1 MTEDRDT
8 ALRDLYAPARDVAPS
23 DAMVAAVLERLPSR
37 QARRRGG
44 AFRRLAAP
52 ALVVLAALAA
62 TTYAVPATRAAID
75 GATASV
81 AEVFEGWFDDASA
94 PSPGRALR
102 AGETAPAYFE
112 SGSWSRHHIHAP
124 RVIAE
129 AGGYKLYA
137 FRERNG
143 RIGFDLGDTGV
154 AAGGFTAA
162 HFNDRSLYLL
172 GPGAM
177 KGTDSRGRVPWFGI
191 AARSVVRIEVTYRI
205 GPPLRVA
212 DVEGGF
218 VLLVR
223 PAREPRQVVAFD
235 AEGEVVAR
243 KSIAYAYRS
252 SD

>member
-1 MTEDRDT
+1 MTDDRDT
-8 ALRDLYAPARDVAPS
+8 ALRDLYAPARTVAPS
-23 DAMVAAVLERLPSR
+23 DALVAAVLERLPSQ
-37 QARRRGG
+37 QARPRAG
-44 AFRRLAAP
+44 AYRRLVAP

-75 GATASV
+75 GATANV
-81 AEVFEGWFDDASA
+81 AEVFGGWIDGA
-94 PSPGRALR
+94 PAPAPGRALR
-102 AGETAPAYFE
+102 TGERAPVYFE
-112 SGSWSRHHIHAP
+112 SDSWSRRHIHAP

-143 RIGFDLGDTGV
+143 RIGFDLGSTGV
-154 AAGGFTAA
+154 ASGGFTAA
-162 HFNDRSLYLL
+162 HFKDRSLYLL

-177 KGTDSRGRVPWFGI
+177 QGPDSRGRIPWFGI
-191 AARSVVRIEVTYRI
+191 AARPVVRIEVTYRS

-212 DVEGGF
+212 GVEGGF

-223 PAREPRQVVAFD
+223 PARGPRQVVAFD
-235 AEGEVVAR
+235 ADGKVLAR

-252 SD
+252 SG